1 MPSWHALNKTDHL
14 HAGYQKYANYLHAQH
29 DSVAPLLIAELGQ
42 ALPYY
47 PLAFVQQADG
57 DFQLVTLQSLQPGF
71 NLYVSAQGQWLAP
84 YVPSHYRSYPFK
96 LIANAQKNNELT
108 LCFDE
113 QANLVHTQAQAEDV
127 KLFNDDGTLSEPV
140 SAIVEFLQQ
149 CEQNRL
155 ITQQRVN
162 QLNDN
167 ALIEPWPIDVQQ
179 STDDQAPKQRIEGL
193 YKINETALQSLAP
206 EALSELAQSGA
217 LALAYAQLF
226 SQARLKDFHA
236 RYQYHQNQQQHAEQ
250 KRQALNVD
258 LDTFFGEDDDSLK
271 F

>member
-14 HAGYQKYANYLHAQH
+14 HAGYQKYANYFHAQN
-29 DSVAPLLIAELGQ
+29 DTIAPLLIAELGQ

-47 PLAFVQQADG
+47 PLAFVQLG
-57 DFQLVTLQSLQPGF
+57 DNSFQLVTLHSLQPGL
-71 NLYVSAQGQWLAP
+71 NLFVNAQGQWLAP

-113 QANLVHTQAQAEDV
+113 QAGLVHTQALADDV
-127 KLFNDDGTLSEPV
+127 KLFTDEGELSGPMR
-140 SAIVEFLQQ
+140 AIVEFLQQ
-149 CEQNRL
+149 CEQNRQV
-155 ITQQRVN
+155 TQQRVD
-162 QLNDN
+162 QLSAN
-167 ALIEPWPIDVQQ
+167 ALIEPWSIEVKQ
-179 STDDQAPKQRIEGL
+179 SADNEAPNQRIEGL

-206 EALSELAQSGA
+206 EVLSELAKSGA

-236 RYQYHQNQQQHAEQ
+236 RYQYHHNQQQHAEQ
-250 KRQALNVD
+250 KQQALNVD
-258 LDTFFGEDDDSLK
+258 LDKLFGEDDDSLK